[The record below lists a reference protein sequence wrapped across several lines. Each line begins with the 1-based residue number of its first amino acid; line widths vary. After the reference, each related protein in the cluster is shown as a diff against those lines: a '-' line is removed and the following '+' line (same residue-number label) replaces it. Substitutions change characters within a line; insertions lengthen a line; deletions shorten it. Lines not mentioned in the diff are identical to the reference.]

1 MPRGLWM
8 KRIPDPTP
16 GTPVHAAPV
25 MGKGYWCPG
34 CGHEPTKKDWEQGMQ
49 CPKCLTGSWQR
60 IGQEHRR
67 PRRGS

>member
-25 MGKGYWCPG
+25 LRGKVECSG
-34 CGHEPTKKDWEQGMQ
+34 CGYDPRPKDLESPR